1 MSMRKTLPTAIFA
14 LGLAFSLRAA
24 AADAPKLGKP
34 ITEQDVAA
42 WDIAA
47 MPNGDGLPPGSGTA
61 VQGAQVYAQKCSSCH
76 GDGGK
81 GGPVARAPL
90 FGGPP
95 LTSSIDA
102 AKTIGNFW
110 GHATTV
116 FDFTR
121 RAMPFNQPRQ
131 LLTADEIYATTAYIL
146 FLNKIIGENDVM
158 DAKTLPQVKMP
169 NRDGFIIAYPD
180 RI

>member
-1 MSMRKTLPTAIFA
+1 MSTRNA
-14 LGLAFSLRAA
+14 LLAAAVGLAFGGASALAES
-24 AADAPKLGKP
+24 PKLGKP
-34 ITEQDVAA
+34 ITEADIAA

-47 MPNGDGLPPGSGTA
+47 MPSGAGLPPGSGTA
-61 VQGAQVYAQKCSSCH
+61 AQGAKVFAEKCASCH

-81 GGPVARAPL
+81 GGPTARNPL
-90 FGGPP
+90 FGGAPI
-95 LTSSIDA
+95 SSTIDTP
-102 AKTIGNFW
+102 KTIGNFW

-131 LLTADEIYATTAYIL
+131 MLSNDDIYATTAYIL
-146 FLNKIIGENDVM
+146 FLNKIIGENDVI

-169 NRDGFIIAYPD
+169 NRDNFIIRFPD

>member
-1 MSMRKTLPTAIFA
+1 MSMRKALPAA
-14 LGLAFSLRAA
+14 LLALAFGAVSAT
-24 AADAPKLGKP
+24 ADSPKLGKP
-34 ITEQDVAA
+34 IAEQDVAA
-42 WDIAA
+42 WDIAV
-47 MPNGDGLPPGSGTA
+47 MPDGQGLPPGSGTA
-61 VQGAQVYAQKCSSCH
+61 AQGAKVFAEKCSSCH

-81 GGPVARAPL
+81 GGPVARGPL

-102 AKTIGNFW
+102 QKTIGNFW

-121 RAMPFNQPRQ
+121 RAMPFNTPRS
-131 LLTADEIYATTAYIL
+131 LLSADDIYASTAYIL

-169 NRDGFIIAYPD
+169 NRDGFIIPFPD

>member
-1 MSMRKTLPTAIFA
+1 MSTRNALFAVVVTIAFGSSTA
-14 LGLAFSLRAA
+14 LADS
-24 AADAPKLGKP
+24 PKLGKP
-34 ITEQDVAA
+34 ITEADIAA

-47 MPNGDGLPPGSGTA
+47 MPSGAGLPPGSGTA
-61 VQGAQVYAQKCSSCH
+61 VQGAKVFAEKCSACH
-76 GDGGK
+76 GEGGK
-81 GGPVARAPL
+81 GGPIARVPL

-95 LTSSIDA
+95 LTSGIDA
-102 AKTIGNFW
+102 PKTIGNFW

-121 RAMPFNQPRQ
+121 RAMPYNSPRQ
-131 LLTADEIYATTAYIL
+131 LLSADEIYATTAYIL
-146 FLNKIIGENDVM
+146 FLNKIIGESDVM

-169 NRDGFIIAYPD
+169 NRDNFIIRFPD

>member
-1 MSMRKTLPTAIFA
+1 MSTHKALFA
-14 LGLAFSLRAA
+14 VVLALAFGSAA
-24 AADAPKLGKP
+24 ALADQPKLGKP
-34 ITEQDVAA
+34 ISEQDLAA

-47 MPNGDGLPPGSGTA
+47 MPSGAGLPPGSGTA
-61 VQGAQVYAQKCSSCH
+61 MQGVKVFAEKCSVCH
-76 GDGGK
+76 GEGGK

-90 FGGPP
+90 FGGRPV
-95 LTSSIDA
+95 SDGIDTP
-102 AKTIGNFW
+102 KTIGNFW

-131 LLTADEIYATTAYIL
+131 LLTADDIYATTAYIL
-146 FLNKIIGENDVM
+146 YLNKIIGENQVM

-169 NRDGFIIAYPD
+169 NRDNFIIRFPD

>member
-1 MSMRKTLPTAIFA
+1 MSTRNA
-14 LGLAFSLRAA
+14 LLALALAVASFGAA
-24 AADAPKLGKP
+24 AARAETPGLGQP
-34 ITEQDVAA
+34 IAEADVAA

-47 MPNGDGLPPGSGTA
+47 MPSGAGLPPGSGTA
-61 VQGAQVYAQKCSSCH
+61 AQGATVFVEKCARCH
-76 GDGGK
+76 GEGGK
-81 GGPVARAPL
+81 GGPVARNPL
-90 FGGPP
+90 FGGLPI
-95 LTSSIDA
+95 SSAIDTP
-102 AKTIGNFW
+102 KTIGNFW

-121 RAMPFNQPRQ
+121 RAMPFDQPRR
-131 LLTADEIYATTAYIL
+131 LTADELYATTAYVL

-169 NRDGFIIAYPD
+169 NRDNFIIRFPD